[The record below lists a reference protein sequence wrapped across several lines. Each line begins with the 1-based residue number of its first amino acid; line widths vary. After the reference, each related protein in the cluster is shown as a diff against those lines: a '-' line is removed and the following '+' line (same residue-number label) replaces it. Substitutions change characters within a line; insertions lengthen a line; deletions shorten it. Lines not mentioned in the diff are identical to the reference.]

1 MELDDRRL
9 PVSELDDEQ
18 LQEELEKHGVVLTP
32 YEARRI
38 AELIGHDPTLCELH
52 IFNVEWSEHCSYKSS
67 KATLSE
73 FLPTEA
79 PNVIQGPQEDAG
91 IVFLTEH
98 EGKRWGVVIAHESHN
113 HPSQVLPNEGA
124 ATGIGG
130 IVRDVDCMG
139 ADVIATA
146 DPLRFGDPAGENA
159 ERTRW
164 IVRGVVEGIWQYGNA
179 LGVPNLAGDIYFCDS
194 FDDNCL
200 VNVVALGIV
209 AEESSSASRLMI
221 PALAVQPLPP
231 RSSPRKKRRP
241 TGVPSRCLTRSSRTC
256 C

>member
-1 MELDDRRL
+1 MQ
-9 PVSELDDEQ
+9 LDDELAQQ
-18 LQEELEKHGVVLTP
+18 LSALGVGLTT

-38 AELIGHDPTLCELH
+38 VELIGRDPTLCELH

-67 KATLSE
+67 KSTLAE

-79 PNVIQGPQEDAG
+79 PNVILGPQEDAG
-91 IVFLTEH
+91 IVFLTE
-98 EGKRWGVVIAHESHN
+98 RWGIVVAHESHN

-146 DPLRFGDPAGENA
+146 DPLRFGDPTGDNA

-164 IVRGVVEGIWQYGNA
+164 VVRGVVEGIWQYGNA
-179 LGVPNLAGDIYFCDS
+179 LGVPNLAGESSPKTASSTRRCPRKRHAS
-194 FDDNCL
+194 RMTS
-200 VNVVALGIV
+200 
-209 AEESSSASRLMI
+209 SSSAS
-221 PALAVQPLPP
+221 PPTTLASAARPSPP
-231 RSSPRKKRRP
+231 RSFRTRKRARIAA
-241 TGVPSRCLTRSSRTC
+241 PSKCRTRSSRTC